1 MESPDTLS
9 QVINQLRQQ
18 GYTEDLN
25 RHEDNPLWL
34 DPEAYKVDE
43 IFRFEGPTNPDD
55 ESILYALS
63 STKYG
68 TKGVLINGYGLSADA
83 LTAVI
88 EARLTRWPEHPLKA
102 DPICL
107 PLKHIS

>member
-9 QVINQLRQQ
+9 QTINRLRQQ

-34 DPEAYKVDE
+34 DPDAYRVDE

-55 ESILYALS
+55 ESILYAAPVRFQLRF
-63 STKYG
+63 TVHY
-68 TKGVLINGYGLSADA
+68 
-83 LTAVI
+83 
-88 EARLTRWPEHPLKA
+88 RPF
-102 DPICL
+102 
-107 PLKHIS
+107 

>member
-9 QVINQLRQQ
+9 QVITRLRQQ

-34 DPEAYKVDE
+34 DPDAYRVDE
-43 IFRFEGPTNPDD
+43 VFRFEGPTNPDD

-63 STKYG
+63 SEQYRV
-68 TKGVLINGYGLSADA
+68 KGVLVNGYGLSADA
-83 LTAVI
+83 DTSAL
-88 EARLTRWPEHPLKA
+88 EQRLHRWPVA
-102 DPICL
+102 
-107 PLKHIS
+107 